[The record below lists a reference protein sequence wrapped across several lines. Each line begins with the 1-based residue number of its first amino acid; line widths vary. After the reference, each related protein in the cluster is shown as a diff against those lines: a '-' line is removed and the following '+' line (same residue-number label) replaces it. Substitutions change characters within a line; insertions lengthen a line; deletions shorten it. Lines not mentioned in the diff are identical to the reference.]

1 MSEEEN
7 VVEEEQVEEP
17 AKETVTEELK
27 VQTEDLFKA
36 INDLI
41 REGTVRR
48 ITVMRNDRVLL
59 DIPLVAG
66 MAASLVFAFYMPFL
80 SAIVAYTM
88 SSSMSLNSSSAS
100 GLASAS
106 LFLTVSPWTML
117 RTANSTILPL
127 LVLGMSATWT
137 IFAGT

>member
-7 VVEEEQVEEP
+7 VVEEEQAEEP

-48 ITVMRNDRVLL
+48 VTVMRNDRVLL

-66 MAASLVFAFYMPFL
+66 MAASLAFAFYMPFL
-80 SAIVAYTM
+80 SAIVAAGA
-88 SSSMSLNSSSAS
+88 LL
-100 GLASAS
+100 GGC
-106 LFLTVSPWTML
+106 TVRIERDEPEDT
-117 RTANSTILPL
+117 
-127 LVLGMSATWT
+127 
-137 IFAGT
+137 

>member
-48 ITVMRNDRVLL
+48 VTVMRNDRVLL

-80 SAIVAYTM
+80 SAIVAAGA
-88 SSSMSLNSSSAS
+88 LL
-100 GLASAS
+100 GGC
-106 LFLTVSPWTML
+106 TVRIERDEPEDDE
-117 RTANSTILPL
+117 
-127 LVLGMSATWT
+127 
-137 IFAGT
+137 

>member
-7 VVEEEQVEEP
+7 VVEEEQAEEP
-17 AKETVTEELK
+17 TKETVTEELK

-48 ITVMRNDRVLL
+48 VTVMRNDRILL

-66 MAASLVFAFYMPFL
+66 VAAKHG
-80 SAIVAYTM
+80 
-88 SSSMSLNSSSAS
+88 SSKFRVPNS
-100 GLASAS
+100 
-106 LFLTVSPWTML
+106 FK
-117 RTANSTILPL
+117 R
-127 LVLGMSATWT
+127 
-137 IFAGT
+137 

>member
-1 MSEEEN
+1 MIQLPLHDPEFE
-7 VVEEEQVEEP
+7 
-17 AKETVTEELK
+17 

-66 MAASLVFAFYMPFL
+66 MAAKRP
-80 SAIVAYTM
+80 
-88 SSSMSLNSSSAS
+88 
-100 GLASAS
+100 GQ
-106 LFLTVSPWTML
+106 
-117 RTANSTILPL
+117 
-127 LVLGMSATWT
+127 
-137 IFAGT
+137 